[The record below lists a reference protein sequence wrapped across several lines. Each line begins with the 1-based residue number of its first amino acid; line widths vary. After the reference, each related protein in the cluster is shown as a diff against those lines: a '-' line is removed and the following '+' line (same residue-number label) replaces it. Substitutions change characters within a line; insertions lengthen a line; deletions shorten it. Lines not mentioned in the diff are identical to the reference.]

1 MLIFG
6 INDSSHDASLS
17 IVKNGRI
24 LFAAHSERYNKEK
37 NTYWLSPDLID
48 EAFDFGVPDVVA
60 YFERRSKK
68 RLRKAVYGG
77 INGDYKNLYRRFF
90 GEFSRIS
97 EIQVSHHKSHA
108 AAGFFTSGFSDATVV
123 VIDAIGEFETASA
136 WHGSGNDLNMFK
148 RLKYPISFGL
158 FYSAYTH
165 LLGLRPGTEEYILM
179 GMSAYGDPNKYFEK
193 VNQSFPHFAHQPR
206 SFHKGVSWWENEPID
221 DQDRFDIAAAVQLVY
236 EHRLIEFMREVK
248 IASASSNLVFMGGC
262 ALNCLANRRLYELW
276 DKIWIMPNPGDAG
289 SSLGAALSV
298 HGSHV
303 EWSGPYLGHEIKAPY
318 PVDDLLGALLSK
330 KIAGVAVGRAEF
342 GPRALGNRS
351 LFADPRDPGIKS
363 IVNTVKKREEFRPFA
378 PVVLAEHASEWFG
391 IRGESPYMQ
400 FAVRCRKPD
409 LIPSVVHVD
418 GTSRVQTVSSRQH
431 PGLYELLTK
440 WHAATGVP
448 VLLNTSLNIKNQP
461 LINDIADAIDW
472 QSQYPDVP
480 IFYGQVG

>member
-1 MLIFG
+1 
-6 INDSSHDASLS
+6 
-17 IVKNGRI
+17 
-24 LFAAHSERYNKEK
+24 
-37 NTYWLSPDLID
+37 
-48 EAFDFGVPDVVA
+48 
-60 YFERRSKK
+60 
-68 RLRKAVYGG
+68 
-77 INGDYKNLYRRFF
+77 
-90 GEFSRIS
+90 
-97 EIQVSHHKSHA
+97 
-108 AAGFFTSGFSDATVV
+108 
-123 VIDAIGEFETASA
+123 
-136 WHGSGNDLNMFK
+136 
-148 RLKYPISFGL
+148 
-158 FYSAYTH
+158 
-165 LLGLRPGTEEYILM
+165 
-179 GMSAYGDPNKYFEK
+179 
-193 VNQSFPHFAHQPR
+193 
-206 SFHKGVSWWENEPID
+206 
-221 DQDRFDIAAAVQLVY
+221 
-236 EHRLIEFMREVK
+236 
-248 IASASSNLVFMGGC
+248 
-262 ALNCLANRRLYELW
+262 
-276 DKIWIMPNPGDAG
+276 MPNPGDAG